1 MQFEPCVDFTFAE
14 EGGFVVDDGGPTNFG
29 IRQIT
34 LARWRN
40 LAVSAQ
46 AVRDMTRGEASQ
58 IYFSWYF
65 VPVSG
70 PSLASGLDLMVFD
83 HGVNAGPVE
92 SVVLLQSL
100 LGVARDGL
108 VGPRTLAAVHAQ
120 PCADLIVALGAE
132 QQKFYRSPALYA
144 KFQTYGAGWMARLER
159 RTKRALAM
167 CAPSAGTVA

>member
-1 MQFEPCVDFTFAE
+1 MQFSPCVEFTLSE
-14 EGGFVVDDGGPTNFG
+14 EGGFTDDDGGPTNMG
-29 IRQIT
+29 IRQVT
-34 LARWRN
+34 LARWRRRP
-40 LAVSAQ
+40 VSA
-46 AVRDMTRGEASQ
+46 AEVRDLRRQEAED
-58 IYFSWYF
+58 IYHEWYF
-65 VPVSG
+65 LVVSG
-70 PSLASGLDLMVFD
+70 PSLAAGLDLMVFD

-108 VGPRTLAAVHAQ
+108 VGPMTLAAAHAQ

-144 KFQTYGAGWMARLER
+144 KYLTYGAGWMSRLER

-167 CAPSAGTVA
+167 CAPSAEAVA